1 MINGYA
7 QVGLFQESLEVFS
20 EIQAYGF
27 QPIHGCIL
35 QALNCAFVGALEQR
49 DSGCMH
55 ILKEL
60 GFN

>member
-35 QALNCAFVGALEQR
+35 QALNCAFVGALEQ
-49 DSGCMH
+49 G
-55 ILKEL
+55 
-60 GFN
+60 